1 MGIESDRGNNASLS
15 FSQLAESI
23 IRVNARTGNA
33 AKGAVNQLMTIW
45 NWIIGYYV
53 VEFEQHGKERAKYG
67 AHLLKTLEE
76 RIQTRG
82 LNETLFKL
90 SRMFYL
96 RYPQVGVTA
105 FRLLQRDAAT
115 VPSAFLPVPI
125 QDSDVSQK
133 SATASHEF
141 VTDGNLL
148 VSRLSFSHIREIMT
162 IEDAFERFFYETEC
176 IRRCWNI
183 RELRRQIVTNLFFR
197 SGISRHPEKLLP
209 QLSDEQA
216 NTLSA

>member
-1 MGIESDRGNNASLS
+1 MSIESNKGNYTGLS

-23 IRVNARTGNA
+23 IRVNARTGNT
-33 AKGAVNQLMTIW
+33 AKGAVNQLMTIR

-53 VEFEQHGKERAKYG
+53 VVFEQHGKERAKYG

-96 RYPQVGVTA
+96 RYPQVEATA

-115 VPSAFLPVPI
+115 VPSAFLFVPI
-125 QDSDVSQK
+125 QGNDVFQK
-133 SATASHEF
+133 SATA
-141 VTDGNLL
+141 VARICDRWKLADL
-148 VSRLSFSHIREIMT
+148 
-162 IEDAFERFFYETEC
+162 
-176 IRRCWNI
+176 
-183 RELRRQIVTNLFFR
+183 QIVILPY
-197 SGISRHPEKLLP
+197 SRDNDHR
-209 QLSDEQA
+209 
-216 NTLSA
+216 